1 MGRIYRPAYTRSLPS
16 GVQISEADGKKFIAL
31 TINGECRRCEVRE
44 VKGRLRVFVI
54 LDDRWAVEW
63 TDEHGR
69 LKHKTVGPNRK
80 LAIGALAR
88 YEERAARLKHG
99 LPDLRGQGEE
109 RSRPIVLA
117 INEYL
122 EVLAAQDTSQAYRQ
136 HVRARLLAIMQGC
149 VWQTWADVRPDSLT
163 RFLGRLRDGKVSR
176 SPATIN
182 GYLRNAKGFANWV
195 AERNNERSPLKGVK
209 GYAEQR
215 ERRRSRRILTDEE
228 FDRLLEAT
236 RAAPRRHNTI
246 IRPADR
252 AMLYLVAAYT
262 GLRASE
268 LARLKPGSFDL
279 AACEVTVF
287 GKGKREER
295 TPIPAHLAE
304 QLRPWLAGKKAGALW
319 PGKWAEHRHQ
329 ILWLRRDAKRAG
341 IVGPVL
347 FHNLR
352 RRYVTALLRGG
363 ISPHV
368 VRRMARHQ
376 DLRTT
381 MDYYAELSPDD
392 LRAAAES
399 LKPPRAG

>member
-1 MGRIYRPAYTRSLPS
+1 MGRIYRPSYTRPLPA
-16 GVQISEADGKKFIAL
+16 GVQVSESDGKRFVEIAVS
-31 TINGECRRCEVRE
+31 GERRRCEVRE
-44 VKGRLRVFVI
+44 VKGRQRVLVV
-54 LDDRWAVEW
+54 LEDRWAVEW
-63 TDEHGR
+63 TEGGK
-69 LKHKTVGPNRK
+69 LKHKTIGPNRK
-80 LAIGALAR
+80 VAIAALAR
-88 YEERAARLKHG
+88 YEERAARLRHG

-109 RSRPIVLA
+109 RKRPIVLA

-122 EVLAAQDTSQAYRQ
+122 EVLTAQDTSKAYRD
-136 HVRARLLAIMQGC
+136 HVRARLLAMMQGC
-149 VWQTWADVRPDSLT
+149 AWQTWADVRPDSLT
-163 RFLGRLRDGKVSR
+163 RFLGRLRDGKKAPSL
-176 SPATIN
+176 STIN
-182 GYLRNAKGFANWV
+182 GYLRNAKSFSNWV
-195 AERNNERSPLKGVK
+195 ADRNNERSPLKGVK
-209 GYAEQR
+209 PYAEQR

-228 FDRLLEAT
+228 FDRLLAAT
-236 RAAPRRHNTI
+236 RAAPRRHNCI

-252 AMLYLVAAYT
+252 AMLYLCAAYT

-268 LARLKPGSFDL
+268 LARLRPGSFDL

-287 GKGKREER
+287 GKGKREEKI
-295 TPIPAHLAE
+295 PIPAHLAE
-304 QLRPWLAGKKAGALW
+304 QLRPWLTERKPSAPLW

-368 VRRMARHQ
+368 VRRMARHR

-392 LRAAAES
+392 LRTAAES